1 MHFSIGKDTVDCYG
15 ADIRHNTV
23 LAFKDLDSQSHEK
36 VAATFYWNSLPQTQ
50 AVKQSMWSALAP
62 KERTLPKAIDLTRPL
77 FEVEDAGASTQAQG
91 QEELGAVASVPAKGQ
106 YSYGGKKGGKGS
118 KGWSSN
124 WSPSKGT
131 NYGKGKGNTKGRGKA
146 MRSSPYTS
154 RIIRGSVAGQINSNV
169 MCAEAMAIGP
179 MYARPGRLQMTG
191 KSPIK

>member
-1 MHFSIGKDTVDCYG
+1 MHFSIGKDTNDCYG

-50 AVKQSMWSALAP
+50 AVKQSYGMWSALAL
-62 KERTLPKAIDLTRPL
+62 KERALPKAIDLTRPL
-77 FEVEDAGASTQAQG
+77 FEVEDAGTSTQAQG

-124 WSPSKGT
+124 SSPSKGT
-131 NYGKGKGNTKGRGKA
+131 NYGKGKGKTKGRGKA
-146 MRSSPYTS
+146 MRSSRYTWFGGWSNQQQCYVCGGYGHWASVCPS
-154 RIIRGSVAGQINSNV
+154 RKITDDRQ
-169 MCAEAMAIGP
+169 E
-179 MYARPGRLQMTG
+179 
-191 KSPIK
+191 PIK